1 MIDAILNKLSAVP
14 EIGVAPI
21 LHTAYQD
28 KFIHS
33 LKEIIDYADK
43 MLGNDY
49 QSLLNRIAIIESQSP
64 KFISPRLYSSY
75 FKLLK
80 AMQNDDVTLVKQ
92 IISALKTEDY
102 AWSMQ
107 EMQVNLGLQES
118 WEKQIFYEEVCV
130 AFGSDKLQAS
140 TPLSSQLEQFQADV
154 QEAIKLIIA
163 ADFKFATEIETLVST
178 LFLVE
183 SKVSVGATS
192 PMFFGAIYL
201 SLPKSHIENSTMLFL
216 IEHLVHETSHL
227 FLNTILAYDPLILNE
242 PTELFCSPIRTD
254 LRPLLGIYHATFVLS
269 RVIRIFKQIKHL
281 SFYFKQ
287 KTLEDAISS
296 LTKKYERAYQTTNQ
310 QASFTPLGKQIF
322 ISTRECALLN

>member
-1 MIDAILNKLSAVP
+1 MIDSIFNKLSAVP
-14 EIGVAPI
+14 EIGIAPI
-21 LHTAYQD
+21 LHTTYRN

-33 LKEIIDYADK
+33 LRKIIDYADQV
-43 MLGNDY
+43 LDSDY
-49 QSLLNRIAIIESQSP
+49 QSLLNRIATIESHSP
-64 KFISPRLYSSY
+64 KFISPRLYSNY

-80 AMQNDDVTLVKQ
+80 AMQDDDVALVKQ

-102 AWSMQ
+102 AWIMQ
-107 EMQVNLGLQES
+107 EMQVSLGLQEP
-118 WEKQIFYEEVCV
+118 WENQIFYEEVCV

-140 TPLSSQLEQFQADV
+140 TPIPSQLEQFQADV
-154 QEAIKLIIA
+154 KEAMQLITA
-163 ADFKFATEIETLVST
+163 ADFKFASEIEAFVST

-201 SLPKSHIENSTMLFL
+201 SLPESHIENSSMLFL

-227 FLNTILAYDPLILNE
+227 FLNTILAHDPLILNV

-269 RVIRIFKQIKHL
+269 RVIRIFKQIKYL
-281 SFYFKQ
+281 DLYFTQ

-296 LTKKYERAYQTTNQ
+296 LTKKYETAYQTTNQ

-322 ISTRECALLN
+322 ISTRECALMN